1 MSLQVQNA
9 NNVKIYTVSGSK
21 GSRSIPDWLARRNKK
36 ALKNDLG
43 TLNHA
48 CYRSTQVNRQCNS
61 GLSFQSS
68 SIQLIREANFLEH
81 FFLFLLV
88 LEWRHRIE
96 LIQDFEFPEASLK
109 IRTTRDGKYV
119 MATGK
124 CMS

>member
-36 ALKNDLG
+36 ALKNDL
-43 TLNHA
+43 
-48 CYRSTQVNRQCNS
+48 
-61 GLSFQSS
+61 
-68 SIQLIREANFLEH
+68 
-81 FFLFLLV
+81 
-88 LEWRHRIE
+88 EWRHRIE

-119 MATGK
+119 MAT
-124 CMS
+124 